1 MLHISYRRYDKTCH
15 SYILVF
21 KQVRIWCMYY
31 TVYTKGTNRKL
42 VSLDVSSR
50 NIYVLTNIHTPALDV
65 GGVMVDPV
73 YYIYCMY
80 MVYD

>member
-1 MLHISYRRYDKTCH
+1 
-15 SYILVF
+15 
-21 KQVRIWCMYY
+21 MYY

-42 VSLDVSSR
+42 VSLEVSYK

-73 YYIYCMY
+73 YCMY
-80 MVYD
+80 CRYTVYD